1 MKAMAKKIV
10 LFITAVTILAAVSL
24 IVRFYK
30 EAKRSQ
36 NMAPMTSIDLPCP
49 DKPNCVSSKSPE
61 SDPVHHISP
70 LALPASIAAPE
81 DLLGML
87 TKAGLKIESRSNQ
100 TIKATHKSFWFGFI
114 DDVDIQ
120 LDFPNQK
127 AQIRSASRVGYSDF
141 QVNRRRIEQLRELL
155 GKH

>member
-24 IVRFYK
+24 IVRFYI
-30 EAKRSQ
+30 EAKRSK
-36 NMAPMTSIDLPCP
+36 NMVAMTSIDLPCP

-61 SDPVHHISP
+61 SDQVHFISP
-70 LALPASIAAPE
+70 LALPASIAKPE
-81 DLLGML
+81 DLLEVL
-87 TKAGLKIESRSNQ
+87 TKAGLKIESHSDQ
-100 TIKATHKSFWFGFI
+100 KIKATHKSFWFGFI
-114 DDVDIQ
+114 DDVDIH
-120 LDFPNQK
+120 LDLPSQK

-141 QVNRRRIEQLRELL
+141 QANRRRVEQLRELL